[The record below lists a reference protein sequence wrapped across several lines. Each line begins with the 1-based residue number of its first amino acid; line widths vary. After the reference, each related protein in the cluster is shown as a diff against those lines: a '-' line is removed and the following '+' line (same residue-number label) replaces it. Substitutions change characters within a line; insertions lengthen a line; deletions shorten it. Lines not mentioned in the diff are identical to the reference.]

1 MTQIK
6 SLLTAL
12 FLPLLLATPLLV
24 VACTPAPESLEGDR
38 ISILS
43 FEQAVRPDPRAQDGD
58 IRIPPSFRNSDWT
71 NAGGFASHAAYH
83 LALEGLAPHFSV
95 AMVDGN
101 TRNRRMKSPP
111 VVGEGKVFAMGA
123 ALDVVAVDAKSGAR
137 LWAQSLLP
145 QGERPDSGFGG
156 GIAYAAGR
164 IFATT
169 GFGEIIALSAKTGDI
184 VWRKQNNVPF
194 SNAPTVRS
202 DRLYVVS
209 RDSRLQVLATSD
221 GSFIWEY
228 SAIAESASILSASS
242 PAVSEQI
249 VVVGFN
255 SGEVSGLR
263 SLNGTRAW
271 EDTLSGR
278 ARQITPLSE
287 LNAIVGRPVID
298 RDRAFAVSHGGRMI
312 ALDIRTGERIW
323 TADIGSAETPWVM
336 GDYIL
341 VMTLEGQV
349 ICLSREQ
356 GRVRWVKSPDAF
368 TDDSTPAPFWLG
380 PILAG
385 GRILITSSRGEIV
398 ALDPS
403 NGAHIETIDMNTP
416 ISVPPIVADNTLYIL
431 ADNGRLIARR

>member
-1 MTQIK
+1 MKQIK
-6 SLLTAL
+6 SRLN
-12 FLPLLLATPLLV
+12 FLLLALPLLV
-24 VACTPAPESLEGDR
+24 VACTPAEKSLEGER
-38 ISILS
+38 ISVLS
-43 FEQAVRPDPRAQDGD
+43 FEQNISPDPRVQEGV
-58 IRIPPSFRNSDWT
+58 IRVPPSFRNSDWA
-71 NAGGFASHAAYH
+71 NPGGFASHAAYH
-83 LALEGLAPHFSV
+83 LALANTDPYFSV
-95 AMVDGN
+95 PMVGGN

-111 VVGEGKVFAMGA
+111 VVGGGKVFAMGA
-123 ALDVVAVDAKSGAR
+123 ALDVVAVDANSGEH
-137 LWAQSLLP
+137 LWEQSLVP
-145 QGERPDSGFGG
+145 VGKRVDSGFGG
-156 GIAYAAGR
+156 GVAYGDGR
-164 IFATT
+164 VFVTT
-169 GFGEIIALSAKTGDI
+169 GFGEIIALSATTGEVI
-184 VWRKQNNVPF
+184 WRKQNNVPF
-194 SNAPTVRS
+194 SNAPTIRS
-202 DRLYVVS
+202 GRLYVVA
-209 RDSRLQVLATSD
+209 RDSRLQVLSTTD
-221 GSFIWEY
+221 GSFVWEY

-249 VVVGFN
+249 VVVGFS

-312 ALDIRTGERIW
+312 SLDIRTGERIW

-341 VMTLEGQV
+341 VMSLEGQV

-356 GRVRWVKSPDAF
+356 GRVRWVQTPDDF
-368 TDDSTPAPFWLG
+368 TPAQKPAAFWTA

-398 ALDPS
+398 ALDPAD
-403 NGAHIETIDMNTP
+403 GAHRETINLNTS
-416 ISVPPIVADNTLYIL
+416 ISVSPVVANNTLYIL
-431 ADNGRLIARR
+431 ANDGRLIARR